1 LLPADFDLT
10 QLEYSE
16 QRTCRSFLDGLDDS
30 WSVVPSVPIVDENQR
45 LLGAVAIDDLL
56 DHLLPQD
63 WRKKAS
69 EILEVPHG

>member
-1 LLPADFDLT
+1 
-10 QLEYSE
+10 
-16 QRTCRSFLDGLDDS
+16 
-30 WSVVPSVPIVDENQR
+30 VPIVDENQR

-69 EILEVPHG
+69 EILEVPHGK